1 MIEIPLRAVP
11 AQEFT
16 VQVDEQRFTLRFI
29 DAVSC
34 VAVDLTVNGEIVLLG
49 QRVVAGTP
57 VIPYAY
63 LETGNFLILTE
74 REMLP
79 DWREFGVSQTLLYMT
94 DAEIAAL
101 AA

>member
-16 VQVDEQRFTLRFI
+16 VQVDEQRFVMRFV

-34 VAVDLTVNGEIVLLG
+34 VAVDLTVNGVVVLLG
-49 QRVVAGTP
+49 QRIVAGTP
-57 VIPYAY
+57 VIPYSY

-74 REMLP
+74 NEMLP
-79 DWREFGVSQTLLYMT
+79 DWREFGISQTLVYLT
-94 DAEIAAL
+94 AAEIAAL
-101 AA
+101 